1 MYSPTRR
8 AVVAFALLLPF
19 LSFLSGCSTKDTEP
33 AVATVS
39 LTLSKTRVPL
49 DAPIEFTYRFDVA
62 PGAKIPAGY
71 RVFVHVNSADGKMLW
86 ADDHEPP
93 VPTAEW
99 KPGQTVQYTRLR
111 FIPVVPYVGDATV
124 QVGLYKDNAPRLP
137 LQGSDVTAAR
147 TKDRGYKVASLQ
159 LLPQSDSVAVT
170 YKDGWHDMEYAPGGD
185 QSNSWQWTDKA
196 ATMEIQ
202 NPKTDVTML
211 LQYDGRPDAFPG
223 QQQHVTVYA
232 GQQAVGTFVAD
243 SSASTMQRL
252 PITAAQLGTGDTTS
266 IRLEMDR
273 TFVPASLPVSTPDS
287 RVLGIRV
294 YHVYFER
301 R

>member
-1 MYSPTRR
+1 MHSSSSFR
-8 AVVAFALLLPF
+8 ALIALALLVPV
-19 LSFLSGCSTKDTEP
+19 LSGCSTKDSEP

-39 LTLSKTRVPL
+39 LTLNKTRVPL

-62 PGAKIPAGY
+62 PGAKIPPGY

-111 FIPVVPYVGDATV
+111 FIPVVPYVGDATI
-124 QVGLYKDNAPRLP
+124 QVGMYKDNAPRLP
-137 LQGSDVTAAR
+137 LQGSDATAAR

-170 YKDGWHDMEYAPGGD
+170 YKDGWHGLEYAPGGD
-185 QSNSWQWTDKA
+185 QSDSWQWSQKV
-196 ATMEIQ
+196 ATLEIQ
-202 NPKTDVTML
+202 NPKADVTMM
-211 LQYDGRPDAFPG
+211 LQYDARPDAFPG
-223 QQQHVTVYA
+223 QQQHVTVYS
-232 GQQAVGTFVAD
+232 GQQAVNTFVAD
-243 SSASTMQRL
+243 ASAPAMQRI
-252 PITAAQLGTGDTTS
+252 PITAAQLGTADTTS

-273 TFVPASLPVSTPDS
+273 SFVPANLPVSTPDT
-287 RVLGIRV
+287 RELGIRV